1 MPRILVVQKSTLC
14 RFSGRLIFS
23 EVSAWHPLH
32 LLVMVSHGSQYGNS
46 KMFHTGW
53 PPTYTTG
60 EPHHHS
66 SPVLLLE
73 GN

>member
-1 MPRILVVQKSTLC
+1 MASFASSGDGGPREPV
-14 RFSGRLIFS
+14 
-23 EVSAWHPLH
+23 
-32 LLVMVSHGSQYGNS
+32 GNS